1 MKRTILTLMTLCLLG
16 PAPTAFSAQ
25 TPGAAQDGGP
35 PADTTA
41 LLGQLTLGLKELQ
54 VEVVKLQL
62 ELQRTRLIEVRR
74 ETERAQAERQR
85 LGGQELALKR
95 QAAGLERRLAQ
106 ADLPSEERA
115 ELEALRTQVTTN
127 GPAGLS
133 AERAR
138 LAEREAAVAHRLEAE
153 RRRWQELADKARAVG
168 VEVNGSLEELEAE
181 ALPPKRKM

>member
-1 MKRTILTLMTLCLLG
+1 MKRTILMLLTLCLLG
-16 PAPTAFSAQ
+16 PAPTAF
-25 TPGAAQDGGP
+25 AAQDGGP

-54 VEVVKLQL
+54 AEVVKLQL
-62 ELQRTRLIEVRR
+62 ELQRTRLIEVKR
-74 ETERAQAERQR
+74 ETDRAQAESRR

-95 QAAGLERRLAQ
+95 QAASLEKRLAQ
-106 ADLPSEERA
+106 AELPSEERA

-127 GPAGLS
+127 GPAALH

-138 LAEREAAVAHRLEAE
+138 LAEQEAAVGHRLEAE
-153 RRRWQELADKARAVG
+153 RRRWQELAEKARAMG
-168 VEVNGSLEELEAE
+168 VEVSQSLEELEAE